1 MDHLDRLESDLNFV
15 RNVVNGSARSKSP
28 SSLYFLWAV
37 IVAIGFSLVDFR
49 VELVPQYWAVAGP
62 AGFLVSAYLGWSYAQ
77 RIGQPSSSDGKRH
90 LLHWAAVSI
99 VIALAVLLGLSS
111 GLPARATGTLIVLL
125 LSLGYFTAG
134 LHLDRFFLWVGV
146 LLAAGA
152 IVVTFVEAYAWTG
165 VGIAVAGSLTV
176 AGIRQERSRETI
188 A

>member
-77 RIGQPSSSDGKRH
+77 RIGQPSSSPSTSGRMPIGSR
-90 LLHWAAVSI
+90 APIIMFSVS
-99 VIALAVLLGLSS
+99 
-111 GLPARATGTLIVLL
+111 AT
-125 LSLGYFTAG
+125 SA
-134 LHLDRFFLWVGV
+134 
-146 LLAAGA
+146 
-152 IVVTFVEAYAWTG
+152 
-165 VGIAVAGSLTV
+165 
-176 AGIRQERSRETI
+176 
-188 A
+188 